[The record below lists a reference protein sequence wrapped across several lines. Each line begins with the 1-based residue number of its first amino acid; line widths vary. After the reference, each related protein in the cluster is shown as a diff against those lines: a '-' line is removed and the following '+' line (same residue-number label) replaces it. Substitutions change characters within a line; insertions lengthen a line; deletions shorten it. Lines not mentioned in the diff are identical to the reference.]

1 MKDLFSDNNYLGY
14 RFPEPQYLGAKFI
27 HRGWIAKYIPESADT
42 VLDAFGGSQS
52 VAYMMKQLGKRTLT
66 NDFMSFNN
74 HIGKALV
81 ENPSIT
87 LSSEDTNLL
96 FAENSNPEAFN
107 LMESLFTDL
116 FFTREE
122 AAFAD
127 SFRSN
132 VSKLDNPYKQS
143 LALAVMCRS
152 MTRKVTMGHFA
163 HTQALNYVAVS
174 LLPPCCSLAVS
185 LLVSC

>member
-1 MKDLFSDNNYLGY
+1 MMHDLFDNNYLGY
-14 RFPEPQYLGAKFI
+14 KFPEPQYLGAKFI
-27 HRGWIAKYIPESADT
+27 HRGWIAKFIPESVDT

-81 ENPSIT
+81 ENPDTTI
-87 LSSEDTNLL
+87 SSDDTEIL
-96 FAENSNPEAFN
+96 FSENCNPEEYN

-132 VSKLDNPYKQS
+132 VGRLDNPYKQS
-143 LALAVMCRS
+143 LALTIMCRS

-163 HTQALNYVAVS
+163 HTQA
-174 LLPPCCSLAVS
+174 P
-185 LLVSC
+185 